1 MSERRKGVH
10 RLLQAIEKQRI
21 VLSSN
26 NDSYLSVECIF
37 DDIDF
42 SYNMTREEFEQIN
55 HQFFKEVQNF
65 FQECLQESK
74 LNIADLHS
82 VERIG
87 GGSRIPKIQEVIGQ
101 IFGRELSKTLD
112 ASESIARGCTIM
124 AAIISPRY
132 QVQAYEIK
140 EYLNYP
146 ISIAIQYESEEQSVV
161 KTLFDTGADFNKT
174 LSLSIKKLSTLRFTL
189 YQMGQK
195 LIDCQVDQLKPKHE
209 QFEGKVHIELSKSG
223 VVSVKGVDL
232 IETFQEEE
240 KVGEEV
246 KTKTKTVTTPSQ
258 FTFEKFFGISHG
270 DMIKF
275 SQ

>member
-1 MSERRKGVH
+1 
-10 RLLQAIEKQRI
+10 
-21 VLSSN
+21 
-26 NDSYLSVECIF
+26 
-37 DDIDF
+37 
-42 SYNMTREEFEQIN
+42 MTREEFEQIN

-270 DMIKF
+270 DLIKF

>member
-65 FQECLQESK
+65 FQECLQESE
-74 LNIADLHS
+74 LNISDLHS

-132 QVQAYEIK
+132 QVQAYDIK
-140 EYLNYP
+140 EYLN
-146 ISIAIQYESEEQSVV
+146 
-161 KTLFDTGADFNKT
+161 
-174 LSLSIKKLSTLRFTL
+174 
-189 YQMGQK
+189 
-195 LIDCQVDQLKPKHE
+195 
-209 QFEGKVHIELSKSG
+209 
-223 VVSVKGVDL
+223 
-232 IETFQEEE
+232 
-240 KVGEEV
+240 
-246 KTKTKTVTTPSQ
+246 
-258 FTFEKFFGISHG
+258 
-270 DMIKF
+270 
-275 SQ
+275 